1 MEYGARVS
9 VEHRLVWIG
18 IFGVIVM
25 LVAFVA
31 YSFWPT
37 AMTAT
42 AVTLGAK
49 TFHAEMIDVGQQPGA
64 NIAEYRAVLEGNQAL
79 LYAYPK
85 SDSWIVQAQDLHS
98 AVDILWI
105 TDSKKVAYVAKNAQP
120 SNSHIYRPGGT
131 ARYVLY
137 LPAGS
142 AAKYSIKTGQS
153 ITFNDKGNR

>member
-18 IFGVIVM
+18 IFGVIVT
-25 LVAFVA
+25 LVAFVV
-31 YSFWPT
+31 YGFWPT
-37 AMTAT
+37 GLTAT
-42 AVTLGAK
+42 TVTLGAK
-49 TFHAEMIDVGQQPGA
+49 TFHADMVDAEQQPGE
-64 NIAEYRAVLEGNQAL
+64 NIAEHRAVLKDNQAL

-85 SDSWIVQAQDLHS
+85 TDSWIVQAQDLHS

-105 TDSKKVAYVAKNAQP
+105 TDSKNVAYIAKNAQP
-120 SNSHIYRPGGT
+120 SNSHVYRPRGA

-142 AAKYSIKTGQS
+142 AAKYSIKAGQS
-153 ITFNDKGNR
+153 VTFNEKGDR

>member
-18 IFGVIVM
+18 IFGVIVT

-49 TFHAEMIDVGQQPGA
+49 TFHADMVDVERQPGE
-64 NIAEYRAVLEGNQAL
+64 NITEHRGVLEDNRAL

-85 SDSWIVQAQDLHS
+85 SDSWIVQARDLHS

-105 TDSKKVAYVAKNAQP
+105 TDNKNVAYIAKNAQP
-120 SNSHIYRPGGT
+120 SNSHVYRPGGA

-142 AAKYSIKTGQS
+142 VEKYSIKAGQS
-153 ITFNDKGNR
+153 ITFNDKGDR